1 MQQRAGDDVRPGGGS
16 LGLAGVHLP
25 GPGALTSLVLT
36 GPMLDLALR
45 WSRPGW
51 RLYAGF
57 VLAGAL
63 TNIGAFLARGGFK
76 YFGLGGLGGGR
87 RFAEWLPV
95 ATWTYALAGMLAG
108 RNLVVDWAMRY
119 GNPSIESRLT
129 DLVARGCDR
138 ILIMPLYPQYSS
150 ATTATVCDEVFR
162 VLMAM
167 RRQPTIRV
175 AAPYYDDTVYIDA
188 LATSIKAELARLSFE
203 PQVMLGSAGQ
213 HARAHRRANAV
224 ALDHLEAGS
233 PHLRVRYGVPAL

>member
-1 MQQRAGDDVRPGGGS
+1 MTAGPLSVDTALRDGSRLPPLSVQSRTERREVWTLIGVGAASALLTTFVDLDLRIPGNHILFVVFPMALGFALVPRRQAGTIMGGS
-16 LGLAGVHLP
+16 AVATATALGLAGVHLP

-108 RNLVVDWAMRY
+108 L
-119 GNPSIESRLT
+119 L
-129 DLVARGCDR
+129 
-138 ILIMPLYPQYSS
+138 S
-150 ATTATVCDEVFR
+150 A
-162 VLMAM
+162 
-167 RRQPTIRV
+167 
-175 AAPYYDDTVYIDA
+175 AAW
-188 LATSIKAELARLSFE
+188 F
-203 PQVMLGSAGQ
+203 
-213 HARAHRRANAV
+213 
-224 ALDHLEAGS
+224 
-233 PHLRVRYGVPAL
+233 HLRTRADRG